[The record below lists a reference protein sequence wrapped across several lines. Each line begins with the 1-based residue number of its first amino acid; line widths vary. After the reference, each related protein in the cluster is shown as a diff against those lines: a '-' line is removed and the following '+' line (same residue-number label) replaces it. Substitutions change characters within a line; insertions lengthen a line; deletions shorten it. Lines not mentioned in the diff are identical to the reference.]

1 MNLNETFFFYKD
13 WQMLLN
19 MLAIRRLMIQG
30 YIAHSTFLTAA
41 NFLSEG
47 V

>member
-19 MLAIRRLMIQG
+19 MLAIRLMIQG
-30 YIAHSTFLTAA
+30 YVAHSTFLTAA